1 MQKDGLVYPV
11 RVWRDA
17 ERGVSRM
24 DTFGGRNV
32 LISTKVELQADIK
45 EQSCLVKPAYI
56 WHLKR
61 HFLQLMRDTTCRIW
75 KLRSSQDWRS
85 LSAA

>member
-1 MQKDGLVYPV
+1 MRSALQVSYNFSLPYEKTVQKDGLVYPV

-32 LISTKVELQADIK
+32 LISTKV
-45 EQSCLVKPAYI
+45 
-56 WHLKR
+56 
-61 HFLQLMRDTTCRIW
+61 
-75 KLRSSQDWRS
+75 KLR
-85 LSAA
+85 AT